1 MLHIL
6 ALSRSALVVR
16 HWFEINL
23 DDASM
28 EHGARIELRELAPA
42 AHRGSE
48 SAAQVIAVDRPLWRA
63 DLFDRHAAE
72 PGSFGAA
79 HYHPEFSGNEPSD
92 RVWDPALTADPWRWL
107 GDQVASAGAA
117 AGGRPWPLDP
127 ADASELPG
135 LADEVVALARRFSPV
150 RCDSPAECFRL
161 TSDVRPT
168 VRLMISYLERP
179 DLLDVAW
186 VAPWMAGDSGRG
198 QALIRRHLARIAA
211 AGASAA
217 TVTAMRGGAGRR
229 SRPRPPAA
237 ATPGLRVAAV
247 VVVVVVVV
255 WFLRFKVVPAFRSRA
270 GVLLSGPALRET
282 RSPPQ
287 RRNPCPGQA
296 T

>member
-63 DLFDRHAAE
+63 DLFDRHSAE

-117 AGGRPWPLDP
+117 AGGKPWPLDP

-186 VAPWMAGDSGRG
+186 VSPWMAGD
-198 QALIRRHLARIAA
+198 
-211 AGASAA
+211 
-217 TVTAMRGGAGRR
+217 
-229 SRPRPPAA
+229 
-237 ATPGLRVAAV
+237 
-247 VVVVVVVV
+247 
-255 WFLRFKVVPAFRSRA
+255 
-270 GVLLSGPALRET
+270 
-282 RSPPQ
+282 
-287 RRNPCPGQA
+287 
-296 T
+296 